1 MLIHY
6 DCRHFQGSIPC
17 SFHKAEGVHC
27 QDCPHYDQVTGR
39 ILIIKLGAL
48 GDVVRTTP
56 LVEALKRIYP
66 GNKVFWLTQS
76 PEILPDTVDQ
86 KLPFDLQSILYLEQ
100 INFDL
105 LINLDKD
112 LEACALA
119 SRLQAEKKHGFVLS
133 GGVPAPV
140 DQLAEQKFLTGLF
153 DDLGRANTK
162 SYPEEIFEIIG
173 QTFKGEKYAIADYAS
188 DEQWSLPNGGPLVG
202 LNTGCGRRWLTRLWP
217 EEYWVQ
223 LAIQLQE
230 QGYRVLLLG
239 GPDEEQ
245 ANRRIQAASGA
256 LYLGTFPL
264 ERFIS
269 LLNQCDLVVTLV
281 TMALHLA
288 IALNKRIVLL
298 NNIFNRHEFE
308 LYGLGEILEPPNCT
322 CYFAPQCDRACMQE
336 LPVKEIFGAV
346 ARQLRVR

>member
-1 MLIHY
+1 M
-6 DCRHFQGSIPC
+6 
-17 SFHKAEGVHC
+17 
-27 QDCPHYDQVTGR
+27 TGR

-48 GDVVRTTP
+48 GDVIRTTP

-76 PEILPDTVDQ
+76 PEILPETVDQ

-100 INFDL
+100 INFNL

-112 LEACALA
+112 REACALA

-140 DQLAEQKFLTGLF
+140 NQLAEHKFFTGLF
-153 DDLGRANTK
+153 DDIGRANTK

-173 QTFKGEKYAIADYAS
+173 QTFKGEKYSITFENDAY
-188 DEQWSLPNGGPLVG
+188 QGTLPKSKTLVG

-217 EEYWVQ
+217 EAYWEK
-223 LAIQLQE
+223 LAAELLKA
-230 QGYRVLLLG
+230 GYGVLLLG
-239 GPDEEQ
+239 GPDEHDK
-245 ANRRIQAASGA
+245 NLRIEAATGA
-256 LYLGTFPL
+256 RYEGTFPL
-264 ERFIS
+264 PQFVS
-269 LLNQCDLVVTLV
+269 LMNRCHLIVTTV
-281 TMALHLA
+281 TMALHIA

-308 LYGLGEILEPPNCT
+308 LYGLGIILEPPDCT
-322 CYFAPQCDRACMQE
+322 CYFARFCDKACMADLKATDVFNAVTAI
-336 LPVKEIFGAV
+336 LPVK
-346 ARQLRVR
+346 